1 MDVIKI
7 SDVILKILVACEES
21 QEVCKAFRKLGH
33 EAYSCDVIPC
43 SGGHPEWHIQGNVL
57 NILNGGKHIILHNGE
72 ILTIDKWDLMIAHP
86 PCTYITKAGTRWLF
100 PKGKLNQERYKKGL
114 EAKKFFKRLFNAHI
128 PRICV
133 ENPVPHK
140 VFDMPK
146 ETQIIQPFYFGH
158 KVQKTTLLWLKN
170 LPKLKSTNTL
180 FKHIAPE
187 FMRDNKGIRH
197 SKWFMD
203 CGFDSK
209 KKSKT
214 FRGIAE
220 AMAEQWGK
228 LPPLDVKQEGG
239 NGVPPKPK
247 GMGIPPTIL

>member
-1 MDVIKI
+1 MLN
-7 SDVILKILVACEES
+7 ILIACEES
-21 QEVCKAFRKLGH
+21 QVVCKAFRDLGH
-33 EAYSCDVIPC
+33 NAYSCDIQEC
-43 SGGHPEWHIQGNVL
+43 SGGHPEWHIKAD
-57 NILNGGKHIILHNGE
+57 ILDLLYNEDVSYYKIPK
-72 ILTIDKWDLMIAHP
+72 KWDIMIAHP
-86 PCTYITKAGTRWLF
+86 PCTFITKAGTRWLF
-100 PKGKLNQERYKKGL
+100 PKSKLNEERYKKGL
-114 EAKKFFKRLFNAHI
+114 KAKEFFIKLLNSPV
-128 PRICV
+128 PRKCI

-180 FKHIAPE
+180 FKHHAPE

-228 LPPLDVKQEGG
+228 LPPLDVNIKEDGF
-239 NGVPPKPK
+239 PPTPK
-247 GMGIPPTIL
+247 GMGIQPTIL